1 MNPSYFGAPRK
12 TESTGIRRDER
23 VRQEA
28 RTWRPSHSATTC
40 AHTSFRC
47 CTGQAIRKRARERH
61 GQGKKCRDAACKL
74 PRIGA
79 TQDAGRET
87 LASEQL
93 TFTKSSRCTPPASPG
108 MLASAPAPRPPCTET
123 RQEQARR
130 VRSSLVAA
138 STSVRAQ
145 AWAAAPIHSL
155 TLLVLGVADV
165 AAQVVVAIVEVPQT
179 FRERR
184 LCRPPVSHVL
194 AWARGAR
201 RLRTAEALTLTCPGD
216 AGPRC
221 RCPPGRRSTA
231 ALWAPLVC
239 TRPAGGHRRARKP
252 RHTLPTPHFTLRQV
266 DC

>member
-1 MNPSYFGAPRK
+1 M
-12 TESTGIRRDER
+12 
-23 VRQEA
+23 RQEA

-194 AWARGAR
+194 AWARSADSR
-201 RLRTAEALTLTCPGD
+201 ALTLTSDSRGTHPNM
-216 AGPRC
+216 
-221 RCPPGRRSTA
+221 PGRRWPPMPMSA
-231 ALWAPLVC
+231 WSPEYGSALGTPGMH
-239 TRPAGGHRRARKP
+239 TPRGRPPQGAKA
-252 RHTLPTPHFTLRQV
+252 TPHASNPPLHSQTS
-266 DC
+266 